1 MKRKLYIA
9 GKINALH
16 SSISTG
22 GSAEEGGAIEIPKA
36 VV

>member
-1 MKRKLYIA
+1 MKRKLFKGMEVNIS
-9 GKINALH
+9 H